1 VIPPIAQTQVKFVWG
16 ICTNRDQTHD
26 SSEVDECLNDLEAS
40 GNDRSDGEFG
50 FKLKRNGKNEDEIRT
65 QVTDMCSDVYADVVR
80 QGIVVEDDA
89 TDDGEGG
96 KSSGYCLQMSGY
108 HFPSSF
114 YSKWHMHS
122 LCLSLKYICRDR
134 R

>member
-1 VIPPIAQTQVKFVWG
+1 MKFVWG

-26 SSEVDECLNDLEAS
+26 SSEVDECLNDLEAG

-80 QGIVVEDDA
+80 QGIVKEDDDI
-89 TDDGEGG
+89 TSDGGGGGDDDAEEGG
-96 KSSGYCLQMSGY
+96 KSSCDYYLKMNAVCGPPCSINLLTIS
-108 HFPSSF
+108 SSF
-114 YSKWHMHS
+114 VATQ
-122 LCLSLKYICRDR
+122 
-134 R
+134 